1 MDVVDHLVIDQYV
14 SGKAE
19 HDVHAT
25 GGVLIRF

>member
-1 MDVVDHLVIDQYV
+1 VVDHLVLDQFV